1 MKAFTLLLLRLCTG
15 LYLIAW
21 GAVKFVHPERAI
33 EISNRFYGS
42 DFNNPVVQLA
52 FGVVAGVI
60 GIFVILGF
68 LRRFSYSVQA
78 VILGVSAAA
87 VGKALFQP
95 LISDFHV
102 VLLIDAATGF
112 VPSLTLF
119 IASLI
124 PFAFWKYDFV
134 ALDLD
139 EIGDVEK
146 RKMKAAQAAPVAA
159 AAATTVVDASEG
171 HAEVASEAVE
181 EAAVE
186 EVQEAPAESAHPEPM
201 VEAHAGPAPAAPEPV
216 VEEAVVEEPVAEM
229 HVAEEPVEETWVV
242 EAHSASD
249 EVAEA
254 HDEETSEHEEH
265 DGKPE
270 AELAGHA
277 AEHREALV
285 AAH

>member
-1 MKAFTLLLLRLCTG
+1 MKAVALLALRLCTG

-112 VPSLTLF
+112 VPAFALF
-119 IASLI
+119 IAALL
-124 PFAFWKYDFV
+124 PFAFWKDDLV

-139 EIGDVEK
+139 EIGDIEK
-146 RKMKAAQAAPVAA
+146 RKMKAAPAAPVAA
-159 AAATTVVDASEG
+159 AATGFDASGE
-171 HAEVASEAVE
+171 HA

-186 EVQEAPAESAHPEPM
+186 EAQDAAPADLAPA
-201 VEAHAGPAPAAPEPV
+201 VEAHAEAVPADPEP
-216 VEEAVVEEPVAEM
+216 VVEEPVAEA
-229 HVAEEPVEETWVV
+229 HVV
-242 EAHSASD
+242 EASA
-249 EVAEA
+249 VEA
-254 HDEETSEHEEH
+254 PAHEDQAGE
-265 DGKPE
+265 PE
-270 AELAGHA
+270 AEQAVPA
-277 AEHREALV
+277 AEHREAL
-285 AAH
+285 AAVH